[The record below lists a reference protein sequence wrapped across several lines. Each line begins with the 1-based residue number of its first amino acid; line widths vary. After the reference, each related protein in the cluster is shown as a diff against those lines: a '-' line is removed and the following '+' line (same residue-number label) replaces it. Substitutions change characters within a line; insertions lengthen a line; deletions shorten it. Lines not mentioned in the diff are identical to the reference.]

1 MKKLLLL
8 IALLIFACSSDSEGV
23 ESNTDPIIGKR
34 HIYYVTF
41 DNPNSVNPLDMGMK
55 MTFYEN

>member
-41 DNPNSVNPLDMGMK
+41 DNPNSVNPLDM
-55 MTFYEN
+55 